1 MVKKF
6 YKNKKILI
14 TGATGFKGAWLCL
27 WLKVLGAK
35 VYGIG
40 YNPNNNKRLFN
51 QLNIKKDIKINNIDI
66 RDFEK
71 LNKLH

>member
-1 MVKKF
+1 MDLKIKNF

-27 WLKVLGAK
+27 WLKILGAQ

-40 YNPNNNKRLFN
+40 YNPNNNK
-51 QLNIKKDIKINNIDI
+51 K
-66 RDFEK
+66 
-71 LNKLH
+71 